1 VLEFRSFLGK
11 TYWSTG
17 GEVSY
22 IATPFWLPL
31 ITKVSFIRAGIGF
44 GVYPVRENFEG
55 GVAEDAWAY
64 YYIAN
69 HSISDTFYGIHY
81 ILGVSNSYLALET
94 KYL

>member
-1 VLEFRSFLGK
+1 M
-11 TYWSTG
+11 
-17 GEVSY
+17 SY